1 MIIIAKNQTASALAL
16 DQLPVTNQEI
26 PASGQVI
33 LTDFASISEIQEDQQ
48 LIAHITAGD
57 AILNIDGVDLTQ
69 AKSLE
74 VTEAGE
80 SNTAANVGDAGVG
93 VFKQKSG
100 INLEFKNLNAR
111 SNRII
116 VADDTANNEIDLD
129 VEEVN
134 LVHQNIGG
142 AGTNTHAQVDTH
154 LADTAN
160 PHATDIENLGNGT
173 LAELNAAIT
182 DATLDSN
189 TASRPPNGSATGD
202 LTGSFPGPTLVNT
215 TVTAGSYTATDLTVG
230 ADGRITAASSGSGG
244 GGTSVIA
251 CCPFGGDSD
260 MKGKFSIANGKATDA
275 DSNSGHKT
283 RQPIIADGT
292 LTKLAYKTENAT
304 SSTIM
309 KVHIN
314 GSVEETVTL
323 TNINGDDGGVETI
336 SVSVSAGDY
345 VELEYDN
352 GSDAPRD
359 STWYFLLEV
368 S

>member
-1 MIIIAKNQTASALAL
+1 MIIIAKNQTVSALAL
-16 DQLPVTNQEI
+16 DQIPVTNQEI
-26 PASGQVI
+26 PASGQVR
-33 LTDFASISEIQEDQQ
+33 LTDFASITEIQEDQQ

-57 AILNIDGVDLTQ
+57 VILNIDGVDLTQ

-80 SNTAANVGDAGVG
+80 SNTVANVGAAGVG

-142 AGTNTHAQVDTH
+142 AGTNTHAQIDTH

-173 LAELNAAIT
+173 LAELNASIT
-182 DATLDSN
+182 DATLDNN
-189 TASRPPNGSATGD
+189 TDSRPPNGSATGD

-215 TVTAGSYTATDLTVG
+215 TVIPGSYTATDLTVG

-244 GGTSVIA
+244 GSGVIA
-251 CCPFGGDSD
+251 CCLFGGDSD
-260 MKGKFSIANGKATDA
+260 SKGKFLIANGKATDA
-275 DSNSGHKT
+275 DSTSIQKT
-283 RQPIIADGT
+283 RQPIIVDGT
-292 LTKLAYKTENAT
+292 LTKLAYSTENAS

-309 KVHIN
+309 KVHVN
-314 GSVEETVTL
+314 GSVEATVTL
-323 TNINGDDGGVETI
+323 TNINSNGGGVETI

-345 VELEYDN
+345 VEIEYDN
-352 GSDAPRD
+352 DDAPRD
-359 STWYFLLEV
+359 STWYFLQEV